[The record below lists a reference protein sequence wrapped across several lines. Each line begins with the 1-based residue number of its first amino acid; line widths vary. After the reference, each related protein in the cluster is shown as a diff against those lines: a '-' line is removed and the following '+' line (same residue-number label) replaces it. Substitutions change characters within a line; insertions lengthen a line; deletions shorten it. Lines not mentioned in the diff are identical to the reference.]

1 MSNIEAAKKKIIDI
15 TSKQLFGVLATCEN
29 NKPYTTIVAFHL
41 SSDLE
46 TLYFATPR
54 DTKKFR
60 QLSSNTAVSFFIH
73 NSSNLHEDTSQASGI
88 TITGEALELP
98 ANNLLLENFLSKH
111 PQMKGFLSSENT
123 AFISV
128 KISRFDIV
136 ERFQNVTVL
145 EMKG

>member
-1 MSNIEAAKKKIIDI
+1 MNTIESVKKKIIDI
-15 TSKQLFGVLATCEN
+15 TSKQLFGVLATSEN
-29 NKPYTTIVAFHL
+29 NKPHTTIIAFHL

-60 QLSSNTAVSFFIH
+60 QLSSNTAVSFLIH

-98 ANNLLLENFLSKH
+98 VTYLLLEKFLSKH
-111 PQMKGFLSSENT
+111 PHMKRFISSENT